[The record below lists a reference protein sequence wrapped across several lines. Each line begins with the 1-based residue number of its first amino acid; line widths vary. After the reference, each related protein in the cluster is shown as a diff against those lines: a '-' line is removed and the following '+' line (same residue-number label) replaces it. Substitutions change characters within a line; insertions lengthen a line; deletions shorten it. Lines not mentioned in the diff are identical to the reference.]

1 MRNDKEENRLLSWGD
16 TDNTG
21 KFVYFLAGVL
31 LFLVVS
37 SFWN

>member
-1 MRNDKEENRLLSWGD
+1 VRNDTEESRLPALGD

-21 KFVYFLAGVL
+21 KFVYVMAVVL